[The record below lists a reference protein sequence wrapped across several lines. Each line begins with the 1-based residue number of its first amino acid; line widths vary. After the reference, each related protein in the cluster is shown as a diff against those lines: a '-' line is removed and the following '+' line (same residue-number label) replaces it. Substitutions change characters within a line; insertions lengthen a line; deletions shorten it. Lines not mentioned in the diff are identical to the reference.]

1 MEDVRNSVEHMLQY
15 IRSHGHEDLELEF
28 RIGQLDERGQFK
40 AGYAEEDAIA
50 VKRLEA
56 ALKIKV
62 DRCSN
67 WKAVAPYKMLKADFG
82 NHLQQVAF
90 EHGVGTIYQ
99 YKTAVETRDV
109 LAHNRPISFRVRLSK
124 EERVDLSKKPDIHAM
139 VKQTQPLS
147 VRLCL
152 RHSFTETI
160 ALGEEEIM
168 VRYDITRTT
177 LPCKTKIEAFKA
189 PAVFQVE
196 LELVSKL
203 RPWSDK
209 TLESDQNRA
218 IAKALLARA
227 VALLGSYAVESNEE
241 RKALQPPKIAI
252 LHGATS
258 Q

>member
-15 IRSHGHEDLELEF
+15 VRSHSHENLELEI
-28 RIGQLDERGQFK
+28 RIGQFDERGQFK

-50 VKRLEA
+50 VKRLETS
-56 ALKIKV
+56 LKVKV
-62 DRCSN
+62 DQASN
-67 WKAVAPYKMLKADFG
+67 WKAVPPVKMLKADFG

-99 YKTAVETRDV
+99 YKTTVETRDV
-109 LAHNRPISFRVRLSK
+109 FAHNRPLSFRIRLSK
-124 EERVDLSKKPDIHAM
+124 EDRVDLSKKPDVHAL

-152 RHSFTETI
+152 RHSFTETMT
-160 ALGEEEIM
+160 LGSEEVM

-189 PAVFQVE
+189 AAIFQVE

-209 TLESDQNRA
+209 TVESDQNRLVA
-218 IAKALLARA
+218 QALLARA
-227 VALLGSYAVESNEE
+227 VALLGSFTVENDQ
-241 RKALQPPKIAI
+241 RRALLPPRIAL